1 MKDKKISDK
10 EFEEAYKNT
19 DNRNMIRM
27 VCASFSNT
35 LSSDILESCGMLALW
50 KCLRSHDEKYG
61 QKFTSSLYRFVRWE
75 CIRELVS
82 HNRKPTLTQE
92 TTEDFEDFNAEN
104 DEIMEFVNLLSPNQ
118 REIIYLRF
126 YENCT
131 FAEIGQKQGYTKQA
145 ARQNVNKSIS
155 RLRELCKQRDV
166 FGV

>member
-82 HNRKPTLTQE
+82 HNRKPTLT
-92 TTEDFEDFNAEN
+92 
-104 DEIMEFVNLLSPNQ
+104 
-118 REIIYLRF
+118 
-126 YENCT
+126 
-131 FAEIGQKQGYTKQA
+131 
-145 ARQNVNKSIS
+145 
-155 RLRELCKQRDV
+155 
-166 FGV
+166 